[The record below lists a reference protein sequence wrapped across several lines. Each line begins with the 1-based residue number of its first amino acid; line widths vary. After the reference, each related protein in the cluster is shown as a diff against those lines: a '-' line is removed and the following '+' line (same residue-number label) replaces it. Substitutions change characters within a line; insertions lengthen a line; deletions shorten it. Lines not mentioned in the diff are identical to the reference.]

1 MQAIRKLAQS
11 PLTTIVPAL
20 AILLVVFGAPTV
32 QLFLESMNAP
42 NFSLQNYYLF
52 FGQYANFRVLLQT
65 LEISAVATFIC
76 LVVGYPTA
84 YLISTSSKRA
94 RVILIVLV
102 VIPYLTS
109 GLARTYSWIVILGDT
124 GLINSVL
131 MDHGFITS
139 PFPLIYNRFA
149 VYVGMVH
156 IMLPMM
162 ILPIVSVMM
171 GIDTSLIAAAK
182 SMGARPSTAF
192 WRVYFPLSIPGVRGG
207 TLLVFVICLGFYITP
222 AALGGLGDAML
233 STFIAS
239 QVSTGYDMGS
249 ISASSFILL
258 AITLVLL
265 SVFGLNLSGG
275 QDAAPKPPKVSYQR
289 LAILRLIRSYFNE
302 ISVSSRAKR
311 WPIELYRARM
321 NAGWSR
327 ISARVILALV
337 MFFLLFPE
345 LVVIIMSFSEGATL
359 QFPPTG
365 LSLQW
370 YTSFFNNDAWYGA
383 AWTSV
388 KIGLAVAVVSTVVGT
403 LAAYGLSRV
412 GFGLRSFITM
422 TILTPITIPV
432 IVVGVASYFGLANL
446 GLIGTETGVIL
457 AHTIGGISYV
467 VVIVAA
473 TLANFDTRLEQAAKS
488 MGARP
493 FTAFIRVTLPLS
505 RPGLIAGALFAFI
518 HSFDEV
524 VTTSLVSGYSVRTL
538 PLKMWENIRNEI
550 DPTVAA
556 VASLL
561 TLLPIIWMVALYIA
575 WWRERARSQVVML
588 EGVA

>member
-20 AILLVVFGAPTV
+20 AILLIVFGAPTV

-84 YLISTSSKRA
+84 YLISTASKRA

-131 MDHGFITS
+131 MDHGFISS
-139 PFPLIYNRFA
+139 PFPLIYNRSA

-258 AITLVLL
+258 AITLMLL

-289 LAILRLIRSYFNE
+289 LAILRMIRSYFNE

-370 YTSFFNNDAWYGA
+370 YTSFFNNEAWYGA

-388 KIGLAVAVVSTVVGT
+388 KIGLAVAGVSTVVGT

-422 TILTPITIPV
+422 IILTPITIPV

-505 RPGLIAGALFAFI
+505 RPGLVAGALFAFI

-561 TLLPIIWMVALYIA
+561 TLLPIIWMIALYIA

>member
-1 MQAIRKLAQS
+1 MQVIQKLAQS
-11 PLTTIVPAL
+11 PSTTIAPAL
-20 AILLVVFGAPTV
+20 AILLIVFGVPTV

-42 NFSLQNYYLF
+42 NFSLQNYYSF
-52 FGQYANFRVLLQT
+52 FGQYANVRVLLQT
-65 LEISAVATFIC
+65 LEISAVATLIC

-84 YLISTSSKRA
+84 YLISTASKRA
-94 RVILIVLV
+94 RMILIVLV

-131 MDHGFITS
+131 MAHGFISS

-162 ILPIVSVMM
+162 ILPLVSVMM

-239 QVSTGYDMGS
+239 QVSTGYDMGA

-258 AITLVLL
+258 AITLMLL

-275 QDAAPKPPKVSYQR
+275 QNAAPKPQKGSCQR
-289 LAILRLIRSYFNE
+289 LGILRLLRSYFNE

-337 MFFLLFPE
+337 MLFLLFPE
-345 LVVIIMSFSEGATL
+345 FVVIIMSFSEGATL

-365 LSLQW
+365 LSVQW
-370 YTSFFNNDAWYGA
+370 YTSFFNNEAWHGA

-403 LAAYGLSRV
+403 LAAYGLSRL
-412 GFGLRSFITM
+412 GLGLRSFVTM

-457 AHTIGGISYV
+457 AHAIGGISYV

-473 TLANFDTRLEQAAKS
+473 TLANFDARLEQAAKS

-493 FTAFIRVTLPLS
+493 FTAFIRVTLPLI
-505 RPGLIAGALFAFI
+505 RPGIIGGALFAFI

-561 TLLPIIWMVALYIA
+561 TLLPIIWMIVLYIV
-575 WWRERARSQVVML
+575 WWRESARSEVIVL
-588 EGVA
+588 EGVS